1 MTRSELISA
10 LAIKFP
16 QFTRADIEASVK
28 IILDG
33 ISDRLGS
40 GDRVEIRGF
49 GSFGINV
56 RPPRIGRNPKTG
68 EGVAVPEKQAP
79 HFKCGLELR
88 ERINT
93 VASQKKKTA

>member
-10 LAIKFP
+10 LATQFP

-28 IILDG
+28 LILDG

-49 GSFGINV
+49 GSFSANI
-56 RPPRIGRNPKTG
+56 RPPRLGRNPKTG
-68 EGVAVPEKQAP
+68 EPVTVPEKRAP

-88 ERINT
+88 ERINA
-93 VASQKKKTA
+93 VALPKKKKA